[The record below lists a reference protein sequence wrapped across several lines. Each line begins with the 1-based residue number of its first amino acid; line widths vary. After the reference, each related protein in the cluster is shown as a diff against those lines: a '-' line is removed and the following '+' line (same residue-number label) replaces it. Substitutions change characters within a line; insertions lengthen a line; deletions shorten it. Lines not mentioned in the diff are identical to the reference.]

1 MKKLFTKKLL
11 FKIITF
17 FIVLV
22 ILNNVE
28 SAISPIVVN
37 SLALNQM
44 NNSID
49 SHLWLQLYMNLSKYS
64 WLVKLLLVIMIFGSD
79 VKNLLN
85 VLRSKI
91 SNEEN

>member
-1 MKKLFTKKLL
+1 MKKKLL
-11 FKIITF
+11 FKVITV
-17 FIVLV
+17 FIVFV
-22 ILNNVE
+22 ILNTIE
-28 SAISPIVVN
+28 SSVSPIVLN

-44 NNSID
+44 NNTVD
-49 SHLWLQLYMNLSKYS
+49 SHLWFQLYNHISRYS
-64 WLVKLLLVIMIFGSD
+64 WLVKLALVIMIFGSD